1 MLRLEPSTSKYQA
14 TRSFRWREVPVHWP
28 CRLLLSITAI
38 CVVQSCCL
46 TKLWRHCHWCLE
58 SVSRIRETDA
68 SRRGKKSAA
77 DGGIRNIEDLWN
89 CVRSDRQNESWSTR
103 KIKNSMENEIKS
115 QKGERKSFTR
125 LLLRKEGTS
134 LVELV
139 PSFLLLHGRRGSLGN
154 RMVVLQLAGCSNCW
168 QGSLR
173 FIQSL
178 VNRMKTNNTKLN
190 MCLLITLVTSP
201 EWVSIGYA
209 TWPSEDRQ
217 Q

>member
-1 MLRLEPSTSKYQA
+1 MELCPLA
-14 TRSFRWREVPVHWP
+14 
-28 CRLLLSITAI
+28 
-38 CVVQSCCL
+38 
-46 TKLWRHCHWCLE
+46 
-58 SVSRIRETDA
+58 
-68 SRRGKKSAA
+68 
-77 DGGIRNIEDLWN
+77 
-89 CVRSDRQNESWSTR
+89 DRQNESWSTR

-139 PSFLLLHGRRGSLGN
+139 PSFLLLLHGRRGSLGN

-201 EWVSIGYA
+201 E
-209 TWPSEDRQ
+209 
-217 Q
+217 